1 MANHRPVTTLF
12 VPGLRGHVAEHW
24 QTHMAAQITR
34 SVTVEPIVENGL
46 SREARVAQL
55 DRTLQAID
63 GDVVIVAHSAG
74 VLMTAFWDVA
84 PTRRIL
90 GALLVT
96 PADVET
102 PLPEGYPTFG
112 ELAAGG
118 WLPIPRTHLSFPA
131 TVVASRNDPLA
142 DFDRVA
148 SLAEAW
154 GADLHDAGEV
164 GHLNPAAG
172 YGPWPEGLALLNGLI
187 RQIG

>member
-1 MANHRPVTTLF
+1 MANYRAITTLF

-24 QTHMAAQITR
+24 QTHMAARIPG
-34 SVTVEPIVENGL
+34 SVTVEPITENGL

-55 DRTLQAID
+55 DAALQAIA

-74 VLMTAFWDVA
+74 VLMTAFWDMA
-84 PTRRIL
+84 PTRRIQ

-96 PADVET
+96 PADVEA
-102 PLPEGYPTFG
+102 PLPEGYPAFA

-118 WLPIPRTHLSFPA
+118 WLPIPRSHLSFPA
-131 TVVASRNDPLA
+131 TVIVSRNDPLA
-142 DFDRVA
+142 DYGKVA
-148 SLAEAW
+148 ALAEAW

-172 YGPWPEGLALLNGLI
+172 YGPWPEGLALWNGMI
-187 RQIG
+187 SRIG

>member
-1 MANHRPVTTLF
+1 MPHYRAFTTLF

-24 QTHMAAQITR
+24 QTHMAAQIPG
-34 SVTVEPIVENGL
+34 SATVEPIAENGL

-55 DRTLQAID
+55 DRALHAID

-74 VLMTAFWDVA
+74 VLMAAFWDMA

-96 PADVET
+96 PADVEA
-102 PLPEGYPTFG
+102 PLPEGYPGFA

-118 WLPIPRTHLSFPA
+118 WLPIPRSRLSFPA
-131 TVVASRNDPLA
+131 TIVASRNDPLA
-142 DFDRVA
+142 DFDKVA
-148 SLAEAW
+148 GLAEAW
-154 GADLHDAGEV
+154 GADLHDAGDV

-172 YGPWPEGLALLNGLI
+172 FGPWPEGLALLNGLI
-187 RQIG
+187 GQLG

>member
-1 MANHRPVTTLF
+1 MSNDRAITTLF

-24 QTHMAAQITR
+24 QTHMAAQIPG
-34 SVTVEPIVENGL
+34 SVTVEPITENGL

-74 VLMTAFWDVA
+74 VLISVFWDLA
-84 PTRRIL
+84 PSRRIA

-96 PADVET
+96 PADVEA
-102 PLPEGYPTFG
+102 PLPEGYPSFADLT
-112 ELAAGG
+112 AGG
-118 WLPIPRTHLSFPA
+118 WLPIPRSPLTFPA

-142 DFDRVA
+142 DFDRV
-148 SLAEAW
+148 SRLARDW
-154 GADLHDAGEV
+154 GAELHDAGEV

-172 YGPWPEGLALLNGLI
+172 FGPWTEGLSLWNGLI
-187 RQIG
+187 SRIS

>member
-1 MANHRPVTTLF
+1 MPNYRAVTTLF
-12 VPGLRGHVAEHW
+12 VPGLRGHVADHW
-24 QTHMAAQITR
+24 QTHMAAQIPG
-34 SVTVEPIVENGL
+34 SLTVEPIAENGL
-46 SREARVAQL
+46 CREARVARL
-55 DRTLQAID
+55 DETLHAIE

-74 VLMTAFWDVA
+74 VLMTAFWDMT

-102 PLPEGYPTFG
+102 PLPEGYPAYG
-112 ELAAGG
+112 ELAANG
-118 WLPIPRTHLSFPA
+118 WLPIPRSHLSFPA

-148 SLAEAW
+148 SFAQDW
-154 GADLHDAGEV
+154 GAHLHDAGDV

-172 YGPWPEGLALLNGLI
+172 YGPWPEGLALWNGMI
-187 RQIG
+187 SRIG